1 MINPSIFRL
10 PITTGMA
17 LVLAGS
23 AGIAAT
29 VPMGIAATG
38 SGIAAPGPMTWV
50 QSSYDDFRA
59 GEMVSVSL
67 DTEGEIRLAPEL
79 GLIGDTRE
87 AFVWAVDEAA
97 DGSVY
102 VAAGTDGRVYRFAA
116 GAVDASAD
124 LFFEADGAVHAM
136 VVGPDDH
143 LYVAASPGGAIWRL
157 ALDGTTGIASE
168 PWFSTGTRYVWDL
181 VFGGDGTLYAGT
193 GDGGMIYR
201 VETGG
206 SGEMFYDSN
215 DTHITSLAIDP
226 SGNILAGSSDNGHL
240 YRVAPDGDVF
250 VLFDS
255 SMKQIT
261 GIVSTAAGVF
271 FSALESAPGSDASD
285 DEGDEGPA
293 ISGSTGDSLRGAVY
307 LLRDDGLV
315 EQLWGS
321 ADESPHSIEAA
332 ASGVIVGTGS
342 EGRLFH
348 VGPGPATTIL
358 RDADAS
364 QVTALRSRG
373 GDIIVGTSNL
383 GRVYRLGESY
393 DAEGEYLSPVK
404 DTATTSRWG
413 RVRWRGAAPVGTSVR
428 LYTRSGNT
436 ADPDETWS
444 NWDGPY
450 DDASGSPIGSP
461 AARFIQWKAELA
473 TTDRAR
479 TPVLQWVELVYV
491 PRNLR
496 PEIEEFTVHPA
507 GVIYRRNTSFE
518 DSLPIGRLPS
528 PVRQALAG
536 QQGRTGTPTPPSSG
550 SGFLGQ
556 AYYLP
561 GSQTFTWNAADPNG
575 DQMAFSLLYRGEG
588 EAEWKP
594 ATTGISETS
603 YLWDTTTV
611 PDGLYRAR
619 LVATDAP
626 SNPAGTELE
635 GGHSSELFVVDNTA
649 PQIDNLSAVDEGS
662 VVRITGVAND
672 ATSLIRAM
680 EYAVDG
686 GEWHAVLPADGLP
699 DAGSEA
705 IEFTTIRLAPG
716 EHTIV
721 VRVTDTALNS
731 GSGRVV
737 ITVQ

>member
-1 MINPSIFRL
+1 MLKQGAEQLPEVPPRMTNQSAGRL
-10 PITTGMA
+10 PIAAAIA

-23 AGIAAT
+23 VGIAAT
-29 VPMGIAATG
+29 
-38 SGIAAPGPMTWV
+38 GPMTWV

-116 GAVDASAD
+116 GAVDAIAD

-206 SGEMFYDSN
+206 GGEMFYDSN
-215 DTHITSLAIDP
+215 ETHITSLAIDP

-240 YRVAPDGDVF
+240 YRVGPEGDVF

-255 SMKQIT
+255 PMKQIT

-271 FSALESAPGSDASD
+271 FSALESGPGSDASD
-285 DEGDEGPA
+285 DESAEAGA
-293 ISGSTGDSLRGAVY
+293 ISGSNGDSLRGAVY
-307 LLRDDGLV
+307 LLHDDGLV

-321 ADESPHSIEAA
+321 AGESPHSIEAA
-332 ASGVIVGTGS
+332 APGVIVGTGS

-348 VGPGPATTIL
+348 VAPGPATTIL
-358 RDADAS
+358 RDVDAA

-393 DAEGEYLSPVK
+393 DAEGEYLSRVK

-413 RVRWRGAAPVGTSVR
+413 RVRWRGASPVGTSVR

-436 ADPDETWS
+436 TDPDETWS
-444 NWDGPY
+444 GWDGPY
-450 DDASGSPIGSP
+450 TDASGSPIGSP
-461 AARFIQWKAELA
+461 PARFIQWKAELA
-473 TTDRAR
+473 TTDKAR

-518 DSLPIGRLPS
+518 DGLPIGQLPS
-528 PVRQALAG
+528 PVRQALAS
-536 QQGRTGTPTPPSSG
+536 QQGRGGTPPPAAGSS
-550 SGFLGQ
+550 FLGQ

-561 GSQTFTWNAADPNG
+561 GSQTFTWKTSDPNG
-575 DQMAFSLLYRGEG
+575 DQMTFSLLYRGEG
-588 EAEWKP
+588 EVEWKP
-594 ATTGISETS
+594 VITGISETL

-626 SNPAGTELE
+626 SNPAGRELE

-649 PQIDNLSAVDEGS
+649 PQIDNLSAVDESGI
-662 VVRITGVAND
+662 VRITGVAND

-699 DAGSEA
+699 DAGNEA
-705 IEFTTIRLAPG
+705 IEFTTMTLEPG

-731 GSGRVV
+731 GTGRVV